1 MKQLKTK
8 EQGWATLLSTANTL
22 LQVVTLY
29 LVATWGWELIQFLK
43 NTILGAFL

>member
-1 MKQLKTK
+1 MKQIKTK
-8 EQGWATLLSTANTL
+8 EQGYATLLSTANTL

-43 NTILGAFL
+43 NTILGVL

>member
-1 MKQLKTK
+1 MKQIKTK
-8 EQGWATLLSTANTL
+8 DDSWSILLSTANTL

-43 NTILGAFL
+43 NTILGVL